1 MRSKSFLRAAA
12 VSAVLAVGAS
22 SLALAF
28 AGPVEDRQATMKD
41 IGASMK
47 DAVGLNSPATFD
59 AAKVKATMGKVADD
73 AKKAAGLF
81 PKGSDADPKTLADPK
96 IWTDNADFNKRLTE
110 LATLAT
116 AAGNSADA
124 AAYKTAFGDLNKTCK
139 SCHDVYRKK
148 KAAG

>member
-1 MRSKSFLRAAA
+1 MRSKTFLRAAA
-12 VSAVLAVGAS
+12 IAVMAIGVS
-22 SLALAF
+22 SLALAV
-28 AGPVEDRQATMKD
+28 AGPVEDRQAAMKD

-59 AAKVKATMGKVADD
+59 AAKAKATMGKIADD

-96 IWTDNADFNKRLTE
+96 IWTDNADFLKRLSE
-110 LATLAT
+110 LQTLAA
-116 AAGNSADA
+116 AAGASADA
-124 AAYKTAFGDLNKTCK
+124 AAYKTAFGELNKSCK